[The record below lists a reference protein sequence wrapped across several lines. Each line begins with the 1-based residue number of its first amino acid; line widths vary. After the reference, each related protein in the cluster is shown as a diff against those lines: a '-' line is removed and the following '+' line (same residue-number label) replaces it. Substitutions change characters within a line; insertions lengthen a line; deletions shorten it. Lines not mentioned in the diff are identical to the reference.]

1 MFPRLRLLGPR
12 SPTFLC
18 LRRGVS
24 DPIRLSPQTPA
35 FSLPTQRCFPRT
47 LQAFGNS
54 LLFSAYAEVF
64 PTRAALAAPAAAFL
78 CLRRGV
84 SAGRIYALIVDSFSL
99 PTQRCFRFNAQ
110 NALAL
115 QLFSAYAEV
124 FPRIAPRNLAGPPFL
139 CLRRGVSVRRL
150 LQYIARVFS
159 LPTQRCFVQ
168 IFHKRPILK
177 LFSAYAEVFLTVGIV
192 FVDLLPFLCLR
203 RGVSGSSLI
212 FSGLSTFSLPTQ
224 RCFYERHHLQG
235 SIPPFLC
242 LRRGVSFTVP
252 EALDAAFFSLPTQR
266 CFQSKYAAVDYGSL
280 FSAYAEVFPSTL
292 KTPRKASPFLCLR
305 RGVSRSST
313 PNAMIRS
320 FSLPTQRCFFLSIS
334 EGWERSLFSAYAEV
348 FL

>member
-1 MFPRLRLLGPR
+1 MMEL
-12 SPTFLC
+12 
-18 LRRGVS
+18 
-24 DPIRLSPQTPA
+24 INA
-35 FSLPTQRCFPRT
+35 INFSLPTQRCFQP
-47 LQAFGNS
+47 S
-54 LLFSAYAEVF
+54 LGVLRH
-64 PTRAALAAPAAAFL
+64 PDAFL

-84 SAGRIYALIVDSFSL
+84 SQLPHEVIEIV
-99 PTQRCFRFNAQ
+99 A
-110 NALAL
+110 
-115 QLFSAYAEV
+115 
-124 FPRIAPRNLAGPPFL
+124 
-139 CLRRGVSVRRL
+139 
-150 LQYIARVFS
+150 FS